1 MKTKK
6 TKNKTENK
14 KNRKRKKLKTKKT
27 KNKTENKKN
36 RKQEKRKHRKAET
49 EIPTPEKPGCRCK
62 LVVGFLFSKQLAW
75 VRFSPPTLSL
85 NGGSLVCG
93 RRPHLVLIRLVTIL
107 PFVNQLKP

>member
-1 MKTKK
+1 M
-6 TKNKTENK
+6 
-14 KNRKRKKLKTKKT
+14 KTKKT